1 MMFPSV
7 FSLSIL
13 VFLAV
18 LSCMALL
25 LLLLLN
31 ASLIM
36 FNRCQNRKTE
46 EHVDVSLYSFRK
58 SNLFTFIFF
67 FLIGNLFTFF
77 TVKFLGSFILR
88 PDVCNKE

>member
-58 SNLFTFIFF
+58 SNLVHFYLLFF
-67 FLIGNLFTFF
+67 DRQFVHFF
-77 TVKFLGSFILR
+77 H
-88 PDVCNKE
+88 C